1 MKGVTRITGLGLLA
15 LALLVVLALASVAS
29 AKQQTANERLLNDG
43 SGSSRLAPTSTTVLA
58 DRFNPASLSFA
69 TGISDVK
76 FAVGKFRTDVKLS
89 GQIAP
94 PLKMQRNGVKWDE
107 YNLLVSGIGF
117 NRTAVYPYGVA
128 EGQGRY
134 LNVRVMIPQKH
145 WNGRLVFWH
154 HGAADTQLLAFS
166 PVVEPEL
173 LLSRGWAVAQAQFNG
188 VAPAQQNPNAAD
200 DSYWKSVDEMYLAD
214 PVNYWA
220 YAAHPDWWSNPNG
233 VAISDGATLRNL
245 AGLVK
250 NLLYRE
256 ACRSPRYTYWL
267 GWSMGGGAGTAVNT
281 GRDRDGNYTGGDFV
295 VPYQKSSGKIFDGF
309 IALEPVYY
317 ATAPV
322 DKQFPAAAPY
332 VFIDGDVT
340 PLTLSAPNA
349 LNFAHKVKTALDGP
363 DADPSFSKNIDDWV
377 RLYMQNY
384 GNHDW
389 TGRFFETM
397 YSGDRHD
404 AIYYDITKPLAE
416 RFNTEGHGRKLN
428 WVMSKLWRT
437 SPKYLT
443 DWADENLAGWG
454 QLTFSY
460 YQLNDGY
467 HTALFNRLVSWVERG
482 RTPPTSRI
490 DPALMD
496 PTVTTYPNMP
506 VNDPTQD
513 SLNRAPSSIAT
524 NGDVAWQRTDPGAL
538 TVVQDMPQMPHLAA
552 RWGIFQVGYKWML
565 ITPFTAEQLVNGY
578 HVGNI
583 DFDGYAS
590 QADYRR
596 AFRRSIWSLQSQGL
610 YDWSIAARFA
620 HGDPGA
626 PPLPL
631 P

>member
-1 MKGVTRITGLGLLA
+1 
-15 LALLVVLALASVAS
+15 
-29 AKQQTANERLLNDG
+29 
-43 SGSSRLAPTSTTVLA
+43 
-58 DRFNPASLSFA
+58 
-69 TGISDVK
+69 
-76 FAVGKFRTDVKLS
+76 
-89 GQIAP
+89 
-94 PLKMQRNGVKWDE
+94 
-107 YNLLVSGIGF
+107 
-117 NRTAVYPYGVA
+117 
-128 EGQGRY
+128 
-134 LNVRVMIPQKH
+134 
-145 WNGRLVFWH
+145 
-154 HGAADTQLLAFS
+154 
-166 PVVEPEL
+166 
-173 LLSRGWAVAQAQFNG
+173 
-188 VAPAQQNPNAAD
+188 
-200 DSYWKSVDEMYLAD
+200 
-214 PVNYWA
+214 
-220 YAAHPDWWSNPNG
+220 
-233 VAISDGATLRNL
+233 
-245 AGLVK
+245 
-250 NLLYRE
+250 
-256 ACRSPRYTYWL
+256 
-267 GWSMGGGAGTAVNT
+267 MGGGAGTAVNT

-295 VPYQKSSGKIFDGF
+295 VPYDKASGKVFDGF

-340 PLTLSAPNA
+340 PLSLSAPNA
-349 LNFAHKVKTALDGP
+349 LNFARKVKTALDGP
-363 DADPSFSKNIDDWV
+363 DADPSLSKNIDDWV

-389 TGRFFETM
+389 TGRFFETV

-404 AIYYDITKPLAE
+404 AVYYDITKPLAE

-467 HTALFNRLVSWVERG
+467 HTALFNHLVSWVERG

-496 PTVTTYPNMP
+496 PAATTYPNMP

-513 SLNRAPSSIAT
+513 SLNRALSSIVGNA
-524 NGDVAWQRTDPGAL
+524 DIAWQRTDPGAL

-565 ITPFTAEQLVNGY
+565 ITPFTAEQLVSGY

-596 AFRRSIWSLQSQGL
+596 AFKDAVWSLRSQRL
-610 YDWSIAARFA
+610 YDRKIAASLA
-620 HGDPGA
+620 NGDPGA